1 MASITFLRGASIDG
15 TSYATADTASTTLA
29 IAARLIGDGAARW
42 TNAAT
47 VRALPDAPDRV
58 VCLGDVTALTGDA
71 PAGLNGYLVRGIPAG
86 RMFDV
91 KLSAE
96 TGARRY
102 AVIAKNGETPD
113 ADSIIEPPDFDAD
126 DNNKLLLRIA

>member
-1 MASITFLRGASIDG
+1 MSSITFLRGASIAG
-15 TSYATADTASTTLA
+15 TSYATGDTATPSLA
-29 IAARLIGDGAARW
+29 IAAKLIGDGAARW
-42 TNAAT
+42 TAAAT
-47 VRALPDAPDRV
+47 VRALPDVPDRV
-58 VCLGDVTALTGDA
+58 VALTEVTALTGDA
-71 PAGLNGYLVRGIPAG
+71 PAGLNGYLIRGLPVG

-96 TGARRY
+96 TGSRRY
-102 AVIAKNGETPD
+102 AVITKDGETPD